1 MNLDV
6 QQAFF
11 QDHQARFSSETIR
24 GYKIALNQFFTFCG
38 KDYDSVKST
47 DIRSWLASMEEKG
60 LKPRSIKLKI
70 AALKSFYR
78 YCLEENLLIKNPT
91 LTVYT
96 PKIDDALPYYLSKR
110 EVALLQELTK
120 NNLRD

>member
-6 QQAFF
+6 QQSFF

-24 GYKIALNQFFTFCG
+24 GYKIALNQFFSFCG

-60 LKPRSIKLKI
+60 LKPRSINIKFISMRVLMLHLRVVKN
-70 AALKSFYR
+70 SFSF
-78 YCLEENLLIKNPT
+78 LEPNEFLFSWVIIYIEFHYNH
-91 LTVYT
+91 
-96 PKIDDALPYYLSKR
+96 
-110 EVALLQELTK
+110 
-120 NNLRD
+120 